1 MELLTKEL
9 RKKLP
14 ALYSNEEVKDPM
26 VIAKFFALGS
36 GWTWFAME
44 FDGEDQFFGMVHGFE
59 KELGYFSLK
68 ELQSLKLSMGGIEI
82 PAVERDINWTPRRLS
97 ELKEYAQRQ
106 KRIKEKPRRNAGFF
120 FCRVVLQMSG

>member
-1 MELLTKEL
+1 MLDLIHLAKGVREKGNKMELLTKEL

-14 ALYSNEEVKDPM
+14 ALYANEEVTDPM
-26 VIAKFFALGS
+26 IIAKFFALGS

-44 FDGEDQFFGMVHGFE
+44 FDGEDIFFGMVHGFE

-97 ELKEYAQRQ
+97 ELKEYA
-106 KRIKEKPRRNAGFF
+106 
-120 FCRVVLQMSG
+120 